1 MHRKYEKDLE
11 EWLHNP
17 RKKPLVV
24 YGARQVGKTY
34 LIKNIF
40 AETHFKNKYLYIDC
54 SDDQAFTEFNLKHNS
69 LDKLL
74 QYLKIEHN
82 FTPTSENLL
91 IIDEVQECLPIL
103 RMLKQINELKNYMN
117 VIVSGSLVRMKIKR
131 KMKNKKFLFPVGKIN
146 QIIIYPLT
154 FDEFLYNYSLDLYN
168 IAYGSYKKKKV
179 TDDYTHQKLLDV
191 FYEYLFT
198 GGLPDAVDT
207 YFFYKKDPTKSYE
220 EVSKTLKE
228 IFTNYLNDME
238 LYQTTPEMIIRTQ
251 NVFKNIYSQLN
262 KENKNFKANS
272 IEGVKNNRQLV
283 TPIDWLET
291 ANVAFKASLTK
302 EIVTSPITSDENLY
316 RLYLNDMGLFT
327 YQSKLSIPSF
337 FVDKESALSGIYF
350 ENYLAI
356 ELVAHSFDLFYWKGK
371 RNSEFE
377 FLIEVNRRILPIDA
391 KKSKGTIPSIKE
403 FREHNKNDVLIKV
416 SKNKYGY
423 NSENKILTLPFYYF
437 TFFLDEINSGLFPY

>member
-54 SDDQAFTEFNLKHNS
+54 SDDQAFTKFNLKHNS

-131 KMKNKKFLFPVGKIN
+131 KMKNMKFLFPVGKIN

-168 IAYGSYKKKKV
+168 IAYDSYKKKKV

-207 YFFYKKDPTKSYE
+207 YFF
-220 EVSKTLKE
+220 L
-228 IFTNYLNDME
+228 
-238 LYQTTPEMIIRTQ
+238 
-251 NVFKNIYSQLN
+251 
-262 KENKNFKANS
+262 
-272 IEGVKNNRQLV
+272 
-283 TPIDWLET
+283 
-291 ANVAFKASLTK
+291 
-302 EIVTSPITSDENLY
+302 
-316 RLYLNDMGLFT
+316 
-327 YQSKLSIPSF
+327 
-337 FVDKESALSGIYF
+337 
-350 ENYLAI
+350 
-356 ELVAHSFDLFYWKGK
+356 
-371 RNSEFE
+371 
-377 FLIEVNRRILPIDA
+377 
-391 KKSKGTIPSIKE
+391 
-403 FREHNKNDVLIKV
+403 
-416 SKNKYGY
+416 
-423 NSENKILTLPFYYF
+423 
-437 TFFLDEINSGLFPY
+437 